1 MARAIS
7 TIFLD
12 VGATLVDPHPSFH
25 DVVARI
31 CTAHGFPVTAADVE
45 RAEPQVWKR
54 LREREARGERYP
66 LTRAEAERFW
76 LDIYHWFLQA
86 LGAPE
91 PGELPWRLYEEFL
104 KLETWKLYPDALP
117 TLHALREQGYRLAVV
132 SNWEDWLEDLLIS
145 LEVSTLIEFAVVSG
159 VELVAKPD
167 RRIYERALERARVP
181 AREVAH
187 VGDSI
192 ENDILPATEVGIT
205 AVLLDRRGRLAGRY
219 EPRITTLTELP
230 DLLRSWDAAP
240 RPRIPRPGLPAARP
254 ETTGS

>member
-1 MARAIS
+1 
-7 TIFLD
+7 
-12 VGATLVDPHPSFH
+12 
-25 DVVARI
+25 ARI

-132 SNWEDWLEDLLIS
+132 S
-145 LEVSTLIEFAVVSG
+145 G

-205 AVLLDRRGRLAGRY
+205 AVLLDRRGRQAG
-219 EPRITTLTELP
+219 
-230 DLLRSWDAAP
+230 
-240 RPRIPRPGLPAARP
+240 
-254 ETTGS
+254 